1 MLHQA
6 ALELENRRVGEAKAQ
21 SIELLAQ
28 NERHAHMFRHALN
41 PLAASL
47 EAQSHIFA
55 SGVAAINEASMHM
68 AASSSHQASQANA
81 TAQQFAVA
89 MNQHA
94 EAVRSDPAARRPDV
108 KPMEE
113 AIVPFSGRSS
123 RLETDRGSTKRPK
136 EAAELIERAIGKEP
150 KTNMRAAAAA
160 AAVGAASSS
169 GSVPA
174 NNSDLT
180 PWNAVKAPV
189 HISEADQ
196 QPLAVAHGK
205 AASSRAAVAAG
216 RARSVRPARGESA
229 DRQNLTVDVVR
240 EIANEHLDAAEGK
253 KGGRARSR
261 SKSRPAVSL
270 PPKPHDESGGRPIE
284 KVRSTSR
291 QAFRD
296 FQRQGAGR
304 AGR

>member
-6 ALELENRRVGEAKAQ
+6 APELEYRRVGEAKAQ
-21 SIELLAQ
+21 SIGLLAQ
-28 NERHAHMFRHALN
+28 NERHAQMFRHALN

-113 AIVPFSGRSS
+113 AIMPFSGRSS
-123 RLETDRGSTKRPK
+123 RLEPDRGSTKRPK
-136 EAAELIERAIGKEP
+136 EVAELAERAIGKEP
-150 KTNMRAAAAA
+150 KTNMRAAVAAI
-160 AAVGAASSS
+160 GAASSS
-169 GSVPA
+169 GSIPA
-174 NNSDLT
+174 NNADLT
-180 PWNAVKAPV
+180 PWNAIKAPV
-189 HISEADQ
+189 HISELDK

-205 AASSRAAVAAG
+205 AASSRAAVVPRVVSRG
-216 RARSVRPARGESA
+216 RSEERKRPARGESA
-229 DRQNLTVDVVR
+229 DRQNLTDSVLN
-240 EIANEHLDAAEGK
+240 EIVNDELDGVEKK
-253 KGGRARSR
+253 KGGRSRSR
-261 SKSRPAVSL
+261 HAVSL
-270 PPKPHDESGGRPIE
+270 PPHDESGGRPIE

-291 QAFRD
+291 APR
-296 FQRQGAGR
+296 R
-304 AGR
+304 AIR